1 MFMLAC
7 KQFLNG
13 LRVKWNQL
21 IGHEVKGVI
30 DINWW
35 FKGEAS
41 GNWHPHRNC
50 VKLLWCLRVI
60 WELVVRATRYYL
72 ARSSFI
78 DQKLFM
84 QSFNCSHFLFES
96 NDEIFEPSFRQA
108 GVLHLGSDSQIRE
121 LINNLNKRVHY
132 LGPKIL
138 IIKSAWKRLHVR
150 FWSAGGVYWR
160 LELGK
165 VDDLVSEN
173 GSVWG
178 IGESVLL
185 LTTRDFLCWF
195 HFTKFFAFRFGK
207 SYCLSNKWRLCSFR
221 RLG

>member
-1 MFMLAC
+1 M
-7 KQFLNG
+7 
-13 LRVKWNQL
+13 
-21 IGHEVKGVI
+21 
-30 DINWW
+30 
-35 FKGEAS
+35 
-41 GNWHPHRNC
+41 
-50 VKLLWCLRVI
+50 VI
-60 WELVVRATRYYL
+60 WELVVRVTRYYL

-96 NDEIFEPSFRQA
+96 SDKIFESGFRQA
-108 GVLHLGSDSQIRE
+108 GVFYLGSDSQIRE
-121 LINNLNKRVHY
+121 LFYNLNERVHY

-138 IIKSAWKRLHVR
+138 IIESARKWLHVR
-150 FWSAGGVYWR
+150 FWSAWGFYWR

-165 VDDLVSEN
+165 VDDLVSEIL
-173 GSVWG
+173 SVWG
-178 IGESVLL
+178 LGENVWL

-207 SYCLSNKWRLCSFR
+207 SYCLSNKWRLCSLI